1 MRIAITIVTL
11 LALLAAAGLANSEA
25 DKEPTLYTAYNIW
38 RASKMKCINFKQGVD
53 IIPAGTKVR
62 DVKIKQQDPF
72 PPYLVFTTVADGR
85 TYKIGFTQRWH
96 PKKSIKDYRQMMFTT
111 QNFEALTEGLSDI
124 EIDAIKKGVLVN
136 GMSKRAVLVCYGP
149 PPEHY
154 TPDQDAKTWYYW
166 ANRKDKIAIKFDRHH
181 KTVIGELSSQV
192 GIKKA
197 TEQKAKVTAQPQEK
211 PKLASIPKEVTI
223 TRVSL
228 RKKPIEISNQTRITD
243 MLVEHDFFDRSRNPH
258 GSFENVLIDN
268 NDGTVTDKATGL
280 MWQKSGSS
288 GSLDNRGAKEYVKR
302 LKRKR
307 FAGHSN
313 WRMPTVEELSSL
325 IKKAKRNGVHIDPVF
340 DNKQIRGWTVD
351 QCDPNYERQSG
362 AWIVSFKHGEVRK
375 AMWMRSA
382 KDKIY
387 GHDINDTNY
396 VKAVRSVK

>member
-11 LALLAAAGLANSEA
+11 FALLAAAGLANSEA

-62 DVKIKQQDPF
+62 DVKIKKQDPF

-96 PKKSIKDYRQMMFTT
+96 PKKSIKDYRQMMFST

-124 EIDAIKKGVLVN
+124 EIDAIKKGILVN

-181 KTVIGELSSQV
+181 KTMIGELSSQMGV
-192 GIKKA
+192 KKA

-243 MLVEHDFFDRSRNPH
+243 MLVEHDFFDRSRNPR
-258 GSFENVLIDN
+258 GSFVNDLVDN

-280 MWQKSGSS
+280 MWQKSVSS
-288 GSLDNRGAKEYVKR
+288 TRLDNQRANIYIER
-302 LKRKR
+302 
-307 FAGHSN
+307 SN
-313 WRMPTVEELSSL
+313 
-325 IKKAKRNGVHIDPVF
+325 
-340 DNKQIRGWTVD
+340 
-351 QCDPNYERQSG
+351 
-362 AWIVSFKHGEVRK
+362 
-375 AMWMRSA
+375 
-382 KDKIY
+382 
-387 GHDINDTNY
+387 
-396 VKAVRSVK
+396 